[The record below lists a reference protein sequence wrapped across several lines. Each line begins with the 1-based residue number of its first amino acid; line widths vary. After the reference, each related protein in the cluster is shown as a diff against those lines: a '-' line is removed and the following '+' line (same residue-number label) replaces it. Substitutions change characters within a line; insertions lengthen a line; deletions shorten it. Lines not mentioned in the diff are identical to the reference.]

1 MMAVGGCLFFLL
13 VLAFLAAIWAIWRY
27 NNLVSLKNQV
37 ANAWKQI
44 DVQLKRRH
52 DLIPNLV
59 SAVKGEMKFEQDT
72 LEKVIQARNQAL
84 ATAQNPAAGIAAQ
97 AQSESA
103 LTATLSRF
111 IGLVENYPNLKSN
124 EQVRAL
130 MEELTSTE
138 NKIGFARQFY
148 NDLATSYNI
157 AQQVFPA
164 SFIASTFHFTPV
176 ELFQIPEGEAAQ
188 REVPKVDLNLGA

>member
-1 MMAVGGCLFFLL
+1 MFTCGIVVIGAIVLLLFW
-13 VLAFLAAIWAIWRY
+13 VIARY
-27 NNLVSLKNQV
+27 NGLITLRNQV
-37 ANAWKQI
+37 GNAWKQI
-44 DVQLKRRH
+44 DVQLKRRY

-72 LEKVIQARNQAL
+72 LEKVIQARNQAV
-84 ATAQNPAAGIAAQ
+84 ATSQNPKLGIAAQ
-97 AQSESA
+97 AESENA
-103 LTATLSRF
+103 LSATLSRF
-111 IGLVENYPNLKSN
+111 IGLVENYPQLKAN

-148 NDLATSYNI
+148 NDLATNYNT

-176 ELFQIPEGEAAQ
+176 ELFQIAESESAT
-188 REVPKVDLNLGA
+188 REVPKVDLNLGS

>member
-1 MMAVGGCLFFLL
+1 MFACGLIPLGLAL
-13 VLAFLAAIWAIWRY
+13 VLVFWVIGKY
-27 NNLVSLKNQV
+27 NGLITLRNQV

-44 DVQLKRRH
+44 DVQLKRRY
-52 DLIPNLV
+52 DLIPNLI

-72 LEKVIQARNQAL
+72 LEKVIAARNQAV
-84 ATAQNPAAGIAAQ
+84 ATSQNPNVGVAAQ
-97 AQSESA
+97 AQSENA
-103 LTATLSRF
+103 LSATLSRF
-111 IGLVENYPNLKSN
+111 IALVENYPNLKAN

-176 ELFQIPEGEAAQ
+176 ELFQIPEGQAAE
-188 REVPKVDLNLGA
+188 REVPKVDLNLGT

>member
-1 MMAVGGCLFFLL
+1 MFTCGVVLLGSIVLLLFWI
-13 VLAFLAAIWAIWRY
+13 VARY
-27 NNLVSLKNQV
+27 NGLVTLRNQV

-72 LEKVIQARNQAL
+72 LEKVIQARNQAV
-84 ATAQNPAAGIAAQ
+84 ATAQNPGAGIAAQ
-97 AQSESA
+97 AQSENA

-111 IGLVENYPNLKSN
+111 IGLVENYPTLKAN

-148 NDLATSYNI
+148 NDLATGYNT

>member
-1 MMAVGGCLFFLL
+1 MLPCSAVVLGLVVLL
-13 VLAFLAAIWAIWRY
+13 VFWVIAKY
-27 NNLVSLKNQV
+27 NGLITLRNQV
-37 ANAWKQI
+37 SNAWKQI
-44 DVQLKRRH
+44 DIQLKRRY
-52 DLIPNLV
+52 DLIPNLIA
-59 SAVKGEMKFEQDT
+59 AVKGEMKFEQDT
-72 LEKVIQARNQAL
+72 LEKVIQARNQAV
-84 ATAQNPAAGIAAQ
+84 ATSQNPSLGIGAQ
-97 AQSESA
+97 AASENA

-111 IGLVENYPNLKSN
+111 VALVENYPNLKAN

-148 NDLATSYNI
+148 NDLATNFNI

-176 ELFQIPEGEAAQ
+176 ELFQISEADVAQ

>member
-1 MMAVGGCLFFLL
+1 MLACGLIPLGLAL
-13 VLAFLAAIWAIWRY
+13 VLVFWVVGKY
-27 NNLVSLKNQV
+27 NGLITLRNQV

-44 DVQLKRRH
+44 DIQLKRRY

-72 LEKVIQARNQAL
+72 LEKVIAARNQAL
-84 ATAQNPAAGIAAQ
+84 ATSQNPAAGIAAQ
-97 AQSESA
+97 AQSENA
-103 LTATLSRF
+103 LSATLSRF
-111 IGLVENYPNLKSN
+111 VGLVENYPNLKAN

-148 NDLATSYNI
+148 NDLATNYNI
-157 AQQVFPA
+157 SQQVFPA

-176 ELFQIPEGEAAQ
+176 ELFQIPEGQAAE
-188 REVPKVDLNLGA
+188 REVPKVDLNLGT

>member
-1 MMAVGGCLFFLL
+1 LALIL
-13 VLAFLAAIWAIWRY
+13 VFWVIGKY
-27 NNLVSLKNQV
+27 NGLITLRNQV

-44 DVQLKRRH
+44 DIQLKRRH

-72 LEKVIQARNQAL
+72 LEKVIAARNQAV
-84 ATAQNPAAGIAAQ
+84 ATSQNPSLGIAAQ
-97 AQSESA
+97 AQSETA
-103 LTATLSRF
+103 LSTTLTRF
-111 IGLVENYPNLKSN
+111 LGLVENYPNLKAN

-148 NDLATSYNI
+148 NDLATNYNI
-157 AQQVFPA
+157 SQQVFPA

-176 ELFQIPEGEAAQ
+176 ELFQIPEGQAAE
-188 REVPKVDLNLGA
+188 RDVPKVDLGLGS